1 MADTSSASVTPPETD
16 AELELTDGRTLGYAA
31 YGPADGDPL
40 LYFHG
45 TPGSRYTR
53 VPETSL
59 LEAHGVRQVTLER
72 PGFGRSTY
80 DPDRTLLDWPDD
92 VREAADILGYE
103 QFAIAGHSGGGPH
116 TLACAHSIPDRVT
129 SVGVISGMGP
139 LDAPKATQGME
150 FKTRLGFT
158 LARVPFALR
167 PFLWLR
173 TRKLRNDP
181 DGFLDVW
188 ADSSAEADRETLQR
202 PAVRAVIIQGMQE
215 ALKNG
220 TKPPLHENRLFAQ
233 SWGFD
238 LADISTPVDLWYGE
252 QDTFTPE
259 AMARHVVDAIPESN
273 PTFYADE
280 GHLLYFNRWDEIL
293 STLNRE

>member
-1 MADTSSASVTPPETD
+1 MSDTSPSIPPPDTER
-16 AELELTDGRTLGYAA
+16 AIELSDGRTLGYAT
-31 YGPADGDPL
+31 YGPSDGEPL

-53 VPETSL
+53 VPEPSL
-59 LEAHGVRQVTLER
+59 LEKHGVRQITLER

-80 DPDRTLLDWPDD
+80 DSDRTLLDWPAD

-103 QFAIAGHSGGGPH
+103 QFAVAGHSGGGPH
-116 TLACAHSIPDRVT
+116 TLACAHALENRLT

-139 LDAPKATQGME
+139 LDVPAVTEGME
-150 FKTRLGFT
+150 FKTRLGFK
-158 LARVPFALR
+158 LAKLPFALR
-167 PFLWLR
+167 PFLWFRARKIR
-173 TRKLRNDP
+173 TDP
-181 DGFLDVW
+181 EGFIDVW
-188 ADSSAEADRETLQR
+188 ADSAAGADRDTLQR
-202 PAVRAVIIQGMQE
+202 PKVRAVIREEFQE
-215 ALKNG
+215 ALTQG

-238 LADISTPVDLWYGE
+238 LDEISVAVDLWYGK

-259 AMARHVVDAIPESN
+259 TMARHVIDEIPTSN
-273 PTFYADE
+273 ATFYADE

-293 STLNRE
+293 STLSWE